1 MEKRKYKFEVGEVI
15 NKSLM
20 IVEQIVLPKKDI
32 KAKTGYSNQKGYKY
46 HCLECGYEAEN
57 FEYMLIRGKNC
68 PCCINKVI
76 IPEINSIIAKEE
88 TRWMVEYFVNKE
100 EAKLYSPKSSK
111 YIDAKCPYCEE
122 RKRVN
127 IQTLYECKSIG
138 CLCSSGSS
146 FGERIV
152 RCFLDELNIE
162 YITEYTP
169 KWFGFGLRR
178 YDFYLPKSNTIIEV
192 HGRQHYEE
200 GKNSKWITFEK
211 QKENDMFKFDM
222 SVINGVDN
230 YIIIDARK
238 SDVSHIKN
246 SILSSKLSDII
257 DAELNSVE
265 WKDIILK
272 TGNNLI
278 REVCEYYNKTNKS
291 PMEISKI
298 FNIGKSTAINYLKF
312 GNETGLCEYDPV
324 KKSSE
329 NGVKYGHIQGIKNGK
344 EVCIYKD
351 GKLLGTF
358 YSMTELSRVSEKLFG
373 VKLAQTSIS
382 KAIRNKNVYHGFT
395 FSLSDNN

>member
-1 MEKRKYKFEVGEVI
+1 MRITIKKGINDIATTHPRYVKYFLNEEESTKYSHGSTKRLF
-15 NKSLM
+15 
-20 IVEQIVLPKKDI
+20 
-32 KAKTGYSNQKGYKY
+32 
-46 HCLECGYEAEN
+46 
-57 FEYMLIRGKNC
+57 F
-68 PCCINKVI
+68 
-76 IPEINSIIAKEE
+76 
-88 TRWMVEYFVNKE
+88 
-100 EAKLYSPKSSK
+100 
-111 YIDAKCPYCEE
+111 KCPNCQHVKEMPIQRLIFQGFGCE
-122 RKRVN
+122 R
-127 IQTLYECKSIG
+127 
-138 CLCSSGSS
+138 CSDGIS
-146 FGERIV
+146 FGEKFIAN
-152 RCFLDELNIE
+152 LLTQLNID
-162 YITEYTP
+162 YFPQLSKKQFDWCGKY
-169 KWFGFGLRR
+169 R
-178 YDFYLPKSNTIIEV
+178 YDFYLVKENTIIEV
-192 HGRQHYEE
+192 HGQQHYR
-200 GKNSKWITFEK
+200 KSFETCGGDTLN
-211 QKENDMFKFDM
+211 QVVQNDEIKKKLAED
-222 SVINGVDN
+222 NGIDN

-312 GNETGLCEYDPV
+312 GNETGLCEYDPA

-382 KAIRNKNVYHGFT
+382 KAVRNKNVYHGFT